1 MSPPRSPSLREE
13 VRDLARGWRWT
24 RRPLTPRSA
33 EPWAPPAEPR
43 EFPTS
48 WARTPAVKAVREA
61 VLRFGFKPIVW
72 NETDPSVEGLDALDH
87 LRPPVM
93 FIANHASHMD
103 TPLVLCSLPKAW
115 RERTAVAAAADYF
128 FDVKWRAATTA
139 LVFNTFP
146 IERTGGKRATA
157 TARKLLEEGWNLL
170 VFPEGTRSRDGWM
183 GRWRHGAASLSLEY
197 QLPAVPIAL
206 RGTFAAMP
214 RGRSWPVK
222 GRYPVSVR
230 FGPALH
236 PEPQDDFR
244 SMSRRMQDAMARLW
258 EEDRTTWW
266 ESLHAAARGEA
277 PLPTGPAGPHWLRVW
292 EATRP
297 IPRRRPGRVWRDPPE
312 TDPGPAGR

>member
-1 MSPPRSPSLREE
+1 
-13 VRDLARGWRWT
+13 VWT
-24 RRPLTPRSA
+24 ET
-33 EPWAPPAEPR
+33 EP
-43 EFPTS
+43 T
-48 WARTPAVKAVREA
+48 
-61 VLRFGFKPIVW
+61 
-72 NETDPSVEGLDALDH
+72 VEGVDNLERLSG
-87 LRPPVM
+87 PVM

-128 FDVKWRAATTA
+128 FDVRWRAATTA

-157 TARKLLEEGWNLL
+157 TARMLVEEGWNLL
-170 VFPEGTRSRDGWM
+170 VFPEGTRSRDGWI

-197 QLPAVPIAL
+197 GIPAVPIAL

-214 RGRSWPVK
+214 RGRSWPMR

-230 FGPALH
+230 FGPPLH
-236 PEPQDDFR
+236 PQPDEDFR

-258 EEDRTTWW
+258 EEDRSTWW
-266 ESLHAAARGEA
+266 ESLKRQASGETK
-277 PLPTGPAGPHWLRVW
+277 LPTGPDGPRWLRVW

-297 IPRRRPGRVWRDPPE
+297 LPRRRPPRVWSS
-312 TDPGPAGR
+312 GPSRSEDAEGDGGNEGDGR